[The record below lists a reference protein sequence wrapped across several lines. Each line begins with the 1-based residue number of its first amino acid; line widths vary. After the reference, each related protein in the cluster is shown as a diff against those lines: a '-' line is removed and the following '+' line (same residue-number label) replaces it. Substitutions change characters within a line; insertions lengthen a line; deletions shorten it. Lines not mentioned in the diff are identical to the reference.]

1 MRRLRARLHVLGALA
16 GGALVGVSLPPIG
29 EWPMA
34 VIGVAAIAWA
44 LGGRSLRSR
53 LGLGMLA
60 GIGQFSISLAWAI
73 QFNTGGYIALVLV
86 ESLFIAVACVLVPPG
101 RGRLPA
107 LTGALVLAE
116 FARESW
122 PFGGLPLGGL
132 ALGQMGGPIGATA
145 RIGGPL
151 LVVGVTVLAGAAI
164 AAALPQQS
172 ATAAAGSA
180 GATATGAGAT
190 GAATAQAPPAAES
203 HRTWRRAPKTRRKPK
218 SQRKSNARA
227 RRAAAASKARA
238 TGATSRLGAR
248 VAAIAGIAVTA
259 AISVAGIFGPNGANG
274 AGAARS
280 TMAANNTPIRVAIVQ
295 GGGQRGLD
303 QLQVPPSVVFAAAVN
318 ATRLV
323 PAGVQL
329 ILWPEDVVGLNVPFV
344 GSSAERTMA
353 AIARS
358 HHATLVG
365 GVTYPVDAT
374 QFRNEIVAFSPGGA
388 LVATFEKVHRVPF
401 GEYVPDRGFFKHLA
415 NLKDIPRDAIAG
427 HGSGMMATPIGRAA
441 VLVSYEVFFAN
452 RGRSGVRAGGR
463 IIFVPTN
470 TSSYTSEQAPSQEI
484 AASRL
489 QAIEEGRFVL
499 QAAPTG
505 YSAVVD
511 NKGNVLQATP
521 LSSRAILTAT
531 VPLLSGATWYERFGD
546 EPVLLA
552 SLALVAAGWLLALS
566 RRKLRRASQPRH
578 RRTSPSS

>member
-1 MRRLRARLHVLGALA
+1 LLAAVA
-16 GGALVGVSLPPIG
+16 GGALVGVSLPPVG

-34 VIGVAAIAWA
+34 VVGVAAIAWA
-44 LGGRSLRSR
+44 LAGRSLRSR

-73 QFNTGGYIALVLV
+73 QFNTGGYVALILV
-86 ESLFIAVACVLVPPG
+86 EALFIAVACVLVPPG

-132 ALGQMGGPIGATA
+132 ALGQAGGPIGATA
-145 RIGGPL
+145 RVGGPL
-151 LVVGVTVLAGAAI
+151 LVVGVTVLAGAGL
-164 AAALPQQS
+164 AALLPLPPASALASGTTTAGGAAEPES
-172 ATAAAGSA
+172 ATAAESKGSNRRRRRSSTSKRKSKSQA
-180 GATATGAGAT
+180 RRSAA
-190 GAATAQAPPAAES
+190 AATA
-203 HRTWRRAPKTRRKPK
+203 
-218 SQRKSNARA
+218 RA
-227 RRAAAASKARA
+227 R
-238 TGATSRLGAR
+238 GATSRVGATAAA
-248 VAAIAGIAVTA
+248 VAGVAGAA
-259 AISVAGIFGPNGANG
+259 AISLAGVFGPNGT
-274 AGAARS
+274 AAPRV
-280 TMAANNTPIRVAIVQ
+280 AAPTITSVDSEIRIAIVQ

-323 PAGVQL
+323 PPGVQL
-329 ILWPEDVVGLNVPFV
+329 ILWPEDVVGLNVPFP
-344 GSSAERTMA
+344 GSSAEKTMA
-353 AIARS
+353 SIARS

-365 GVTYPVDAT
+365 GVTYPVGAT
-374 QFRNEIVAFSPGGA
+374 QFRNEIVAFSPEGD
-388 LVATFEKVHRVPF
+388 LVAAFEKVHRVPF

-427 HGSGMMATPIGRAA
+427 HGSGMIATPVGRAG

-489 QAIEEGRFVL
+489 QAIEEGRYVL

-511 NKGNVLQATP
+511 NEGNVLKATP
-521 LSSRAILTAT
+521 LSSRAILTAA

-552 SLALVAAGWLLALS
+552 SLVLVAVGWLLALS
-566 RRKLRRASQPRH
+566 RRNLSRRGRQPRH